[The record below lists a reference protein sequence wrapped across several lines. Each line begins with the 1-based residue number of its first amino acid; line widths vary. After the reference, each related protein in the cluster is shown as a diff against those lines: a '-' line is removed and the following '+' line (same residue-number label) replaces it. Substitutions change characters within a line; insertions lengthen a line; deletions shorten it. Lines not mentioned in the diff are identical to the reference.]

1 MTGAR
6 CWAEESMKDTLTD
19 SAEESVKDTL
29 TDSAVSS
36 HCKSSLP
43 SEIETGFLE
52 LGFGDGEKACV
63 CVCVCVCVCGVCVWG
78 GGHIYIFRLG

>member
-6 CWAEESMKDTLTD
+6 CWAEESVKDTLTD

-52 LGFGDGEKACV
+52 LG
-63 CVCVCVCVCGVCVWG
+63 
-78 GGHIYIFRLG
+78 